1 MVLTKEIPMYEAIQ
15 QFARTLRNLDAIL
28 AKAEAHA
35 KARNFDVNN
44 FLTARLAP
52 DMLQFVRQVRI
63 ACDHAKSAAQAMTGK
78 ELPKHEDNEATFD
91 DLHGRIAKC
100 LAVIEGLQPSDFG
113 AVKPDTVIK
122 LPNRPGKGMKA
133 GEYLWRRQVP
143 NFYFH
148 VVTAYAL
155 LRAGGVDIGKSDFLG
170 PLDIVDL

>member
-1 MVLTKEIPMYEAIQ
+1 MFQAIQ
-15 QFARTLRNLDAIL
+15 QFAVTLRNLDAVL

-52 DMLQFVRQVRI
+52 DMLTFVRQIRI
-63 ACDHAKSAAQAMTGK
+63 ACDHAKSAAQALSGK
-78 ELPKHEDNEATFD
+78 EMPKHEDSEASFE

-100 LAVIEGLQPSDFG
+100 LALLDGLSAADF
-113 AVKPDTVIK
+113 AATKPDAIVK
-122 LPNRPGKGMKA
+122 MPNRPGKGMRA
-133 GEYLWRRQVP
+133 ADYLWRRQIP

-148 VVTAYAL
+148 VTTAYAL
-155 LRAGGVDIGKSDFLG
+155 LRAGGVEIGKNDFLG

>member
-1 MVLTKEIPMYEAIQ
+1 MFQAIQ
-15 QFARTLRNLDAIL
+15 QFAVSLRNLDAVL

-52 DMLQFVRQVRI
+52 DMLTFVRQVRI
-63 ACDHAKSAAQAMTGK
+63 ACDHAKSAAQALSGK
-78 ELPKHEDNEATFD
+78 EMPKHEDNEASFE

-100 LAVIEGLQPSDFG
+100 LALLDGLTAADFA
-113 AVKPDTVIK
+113 AVKPDEIIK
-122 LPNRPGKGMKA
+122 MPNRPGKGMRA
-133 GEYLWRRQVP
+133 HDYLWRRQIP

-148 VVTAYAL
+148 VTTAYAL
-155 LRAGGVDIGKSDFLG
+155 LRAGGVEIGKNDFLG